1 MRACAEFRKEL
12 PLFYFELF
20 KASTVIGL
28 LKSARLLRLFRVA
41 RKLDRYS
48 EYGVAVLFLLMCF
61 FVLFAHW
68 LACLWNFISTTEE
81 HLPDSWVRRLNDDLH
96 PLPAPVTC
104 LCNKVLDNIT
114 NNTFKTNTTEPP
126 MIQLGIDE
134 RYIASLY
141 FIVSSLTSVGFGNIA
156 ATTMHEQIFSVV
168 VMMLGG

>member
-1 MRACAEFRKEL
+1 M
-12 PLFYFELF
+12 
-20 KASTVIGL
+20 IGL

-61 FVLFAHW
+61 FILFAHW

-96 PLPAPVTC
+96 PPVPKPVAC
-104 LCNKVLDNIT
+104 VCDRLVDAFT
-114 NNTFKTNTTEPP
+114 NNTTFKRNHTTKTNNTIVDPL
-126 MIQLGIDE
+126 IQLGLDE

-156 ATTMHEQIFSVV
+156 ATTMHEQIFSVI
-168 VMMLGG
+168 VMMLGGELT